1 MANQSAGLSEK
12 TGLLSDKK
20 KVTNKSMIAHFTRNI
35 RTYKYLMS
43 FVLVLIYIPVS
54 INNFL
59 IPIGHFYTT
68 IKSCL

>member
-35 RTYKYLMS
+35 RTYLMS